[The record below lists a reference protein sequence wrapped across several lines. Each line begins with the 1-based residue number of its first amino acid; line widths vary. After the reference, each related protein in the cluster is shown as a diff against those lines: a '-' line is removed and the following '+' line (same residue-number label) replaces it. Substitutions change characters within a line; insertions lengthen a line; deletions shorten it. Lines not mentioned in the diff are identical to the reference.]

1 MDNIRY
7 QLLTLKNKKVKI
19 KYKKRILKNV
29 EKLLDGKS
37 FGVFMLSEIDTKGND
52 LIKTLAINCDVIHSR
67 EVVKCLLEN
76 LPGLKEEL
84 EELNDKS
91 SFGQMVS

>member
-7 QLLTLKNKKVKI
+7 QLLTLKNKKTKV
-19 KYKKRILKNV
+19 KYKKRILKNI
-29 EKLLDGKS
+29 EKFLDGKM

-84 EELNDKS
+84 EELNGKS

>member
-37 FGVFMLSEIDTKGND
+37 FGVFMLSEIDIKGND

>member
-37 FGVFMLSEIDTKGND
+37 FGVFMLSEIDIKGND

-84 EELNDKS
+84 EELNGKS